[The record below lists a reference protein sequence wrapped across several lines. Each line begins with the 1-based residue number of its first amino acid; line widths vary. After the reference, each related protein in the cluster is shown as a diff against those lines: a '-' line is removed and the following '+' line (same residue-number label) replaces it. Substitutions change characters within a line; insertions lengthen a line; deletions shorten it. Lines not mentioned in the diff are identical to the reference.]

1 MSKLKKFF
9 SYYSSNH
16 AYTEYS
22 FSKTLIWKIGVLRR
36 FFGDLRG
43 GRKVLHVNLEKL
55 NRRHK
60 ITLPK
65 PAIILATGP
74 SLNEI
79 NHEFLN
85 DFKKFG
91 DIFSIN
97 YFPFTDIG
105 LKSKIDYQV
114 LLDGGFFTEN
124 PLDEVEEKFRDW
136 LQNEFNGKLITQIGR
151 NLKYKN
157 ESIFIRGLTAASFTK
172 AINPMGIAVG
182 FQPYSTLYAIST
194 AIWLGYEPIY
204 VSGLDAS
211 QHTYIYMR
219 EEKATLSNNHAGSFY
234 PDSDKSWVGR
244 PDSTSILSA
253 NAYVIEKMKL
263 FRKYSVE
270 LIGNG
275 SHIDTL
281 PRVSLEQIL
290 TRHIKPEKDN

>member
-1 MSKLKKFF
+1 MNKFKDF
-9 SYYSSNH
+9 FNYYSSNH

-22 FSKTLIWKIGVLRR
+22 FIKTLIWKIGVLRR
-36 FFGDLRG
+36 FFGDLRSG
-43 GRKVLHVNLEKL
+43 KKEIFISLEKL

-60 ITLPK
+60 LISPK
-65 PAIILATGP
+65 PALILATGP
-74 SLNEI
+74 SLNGL
-79 NHEFLN
+79 NHKFLN

-114 LLDGGFFTEN
+114 MLDVGHFTEN
-124 PLDEVEEKFRDW
+124 PLDEVEKKFRYW

-151 NLKYKN
+151 NTKCKN
-157 ESIFIRGLTAASFTK
+157 EAIFIRGLTAASFTK
-172 AINPMGIAVG
+172 SINPMGIAVG

-211 QHTYIYMR
+211 HHSYIHMH
-219 EEKATLSNNHAGSFY
+219 EGKAKLSNHHADNVY
-234 PDSDKSWVGR
+234 ADSNKSWVGR
-244 PDSTSILSA
+244 SDSTSILSS

-270 LIGNG
+270 IIGNG

-290 TRHIKPEKDN
+290 AKH